1 MSFTRNL
8 KSLAGVALWVMAV
21 PALAQTAPADQ
32 SPAQAADAPDGV
44 DAAEDEGLI
53 TITGS
58 RIKGNFEAP
67 TPVLAI
73 GTELI
78 DQRGTTNIANVLNE
92 IPAFTGTLTPASTN
106 LNSRQNGVNVVD
118 LRGLGTN
125 RNLVLINGR
134 RATPFDEFENVDL
147 NVVPSLAIQRVDVV
161 TGGASAAYGSDAVS
175 GVINL
180 IYDERL
186 EGLKLNAQYGISDK
200 GDADNLRL
208 SAAWGGAFAGGRGHF
223 LLAADYD
230 DNKGI
235 PKASA
240 RKWQRRS
247 PAIVTNAADT
257 GPNDG
262 KPAYVFRDN
271 AVLYLGS
278 PNGVTIGLGLP
289 NDNLEFFPDGTARPR
304 ALGDIGGSLMIGGS
318 GSRLADQTALVVP
331 TQRFNVLG
339 AVNYDVA
346 DGVNLFAEASFAR
359 SKSRGALVNAFT
371 FGDVTITPDNPYLP
385 ANVAAMGAPVVLFR
399 TFEEF
404 PPITSASLT
413 ESMRFVGG
421 LKGSIGS
428 KWNWEVSGQYG
439 RTDFS
444 NKQYNN
450 MIVNN
455 LIRAA
460 DAVKVGNT
468 ISCRVNV
475 NADPTDNDPAC
486 VPINLFG
493 KGSPSQAAIDYIT
506 ETGISNTR
514 IEQSVFAAEIGGEL
528 FNGWAGPILA
538 TVGGEHRSQKLH
550 RTVNAPNAN
559 EEFLI
564 VNAQPLDGKYDV
576 TEGFAEIAVPLLD
589 GAQKLDFNGA
599 ARYTHYSTMG
609 NVVTWK
615 AGLTFEPVSFLRFRG
630 TISRDIRAP
639 SIGESFVETVLLFT
653 NLSNPFVGGTSTSL
667 VKVPLA
673 GNPNLKEERALT
685 KTFGAVLTAGSF
697 RASLDWWDIDLK
709 GAIGSLAPQDIVNRC
724 YAGEQDI
731 CSLITFGPGKTLE
744 EVKQQ
749 NLNLGTYKLQGLDFE
764 ARYGMELGAG
774 RLNLGA
780 VASYLIHKKIAPS
793 GGVPLDV
800 AGEVGGR
807 NAGGMP
813 DFKATLSANYETDRW
828 GTFLQARYINGGVY
842 DVTFGPED
850 LSKEDNNIGAV
861 VYVDMSVKYKLDG
874 LVGKNAEIYA
884 GVDNLFDR
892 KPPIAPVDFISNSAT
907 NASIYDV
914 IGRKFYV
921 GVRANF

>member
-1 MSFTRNL
+1 MAFSSNFKILT
-8 KSLAGVALWVMAV
+8 GVALWVMAA
-21 PALAQTAPADQ
+21 PALAQTPPADGATGQ
-32 SPAQAADAPDGV
+32 AAAEAADAAQD
-44 DAAEDEGLI
+44 DGLI
-53 TITGS
+53 TVTGT

-78 DQRGTTNIANVLNE
+78 DQRGTTNVANVLNE

-118 LRGLGTN
+118 LRGLGPN

-134 RATPFDEFENVDL
+134 RATPFDEFENIDL
-147 NVVPSLAIQRVDVV
+147 NVVPSLAIQRVEVV
-161 TGGASAAYGSDAVS
+161 TGGASAAYGSDAIS

-180 IYDERL
+180 IYDDKL

-208 SAAWGGAFAGGRGHF
+208 SAAWGGNFSGGRGHF
-223 LLAADYD
+223 LLAADFD

-235 PKASA
+235 PRAGS
-240 RKWQRRS
+240 RGWQRRS
-247 PAIVTNAADT
+247 PAIVTNPKDT
-257 GPNDG
+257 GPTDG
-262 KPAYVFRDN
+262 IPDYIFRDN

-289 NDNLEFFPDGTARPR
+289 TDNLEFFPDGTARPR
-304 ALGDIGGSLMIGGS
+304 ALGEIGGSLMIGGS
-318 GSRLADQTALVVP
+318 GSRLADETALVVP

-339 AVNYDVA
+339 AVNYELT
-346 DGVNLFAEASFAR
+346 DGVDFFAEASFAR

-371 FGDVTITPDNPYLP
+371 FGDVVITPDNPYLP
-385 ANVAAMGAPVVLFR
+385 ANVAALGAPVVLFR
-399 TFEEF
+399 TFSEF

-413 ESMRFVGG
+413 ESYRVVGG
-421 LKGSIGS
+421 LKGDFGS
-428 KWNWEVSGQYG
+428 NWSWEVSGQYG

-450 MIVNN
+450 LLVNN

-460 DAVKVGNT
+460 DAVRVGGT

-475 NADPTDNDPAC
+475 NADPTDNDPSC

-493 KGSPSQAAIDYIT
+493 RGSPSQAAIDYIT

-514 IEQSVFAAEIGGEL
+514 IEQSVFAGQIGGDL
-528 FNGWAGPILA
+528 FQGWAGPIRA
-538 TVGGEHRSQKLH
+538 TVGAEHRSQKLH

-559 EEFLI
+559 EEFAI
-564 VNAQPLDGKYDV
+564 VNAQPLDGKYNV

-615 AGLTFEPVSFLRFRG
+615 AGLTFEPIDILRFRG

-639 SIGESFVETVLLFT
+639 SIGESFVESVLLFG
-653 NLSNPFVGGTSTSL
+653 NLSNPFVPGSGTSL
-667 VKVPLA
+667 VRVPLS
-673 GNPNLKEERALT
+673 GNPNLQEERALT
-685 KTFGAVLTAGSF
+685 KTFGGVLTLGKF

-709 GAIGSLAPQDIVNRC
+709 GAIGTLSPQDIVNRC
-724 YAGEQDI
+724 FAGETSV
-731 CSLITFGPGKTLE
+731 CSLITFGPGKTLV

-749 NLNLGTYKLQGLDFE
+749 NLNLGTYSLQGLDFE
-764 ARYGMELGAG
+764 ARYTTDLGAG
-774 RLNLGA
+774 RLSLGA
-780 VASYLIHKKIAPS
+780 VASYLLHKRIAPS
-793 GGVPLDV
+793 GGTPVDV

-828 GTFLQARYINGGVY
+828 GAFVQARYIDGGLY
-842 DVTFGPED
+842 DITFDSQD
-850 LSKEDNNIGAV
+850 LSNEDNRIGAV
-861 VYVDMSVKYKLDG
+861 VYLDMSVKYKLDA
-874 LVGKNAEIYA
+874 VGTGTEIYA
-884 GVDNLFDR
+884 GVDNLLDR
-892 KPPIAPVDFISNSAT
+892 KPPVAPADFISNSAT
-907 NASIYDV
+907 NPAIYDV
-914 IGRKFYV
+914 IGRKFFV
-921 GVRANF
+921 GVRTKF

>member
-1 MSFTRNL
+1 MTFSSNL
-8 KSLAGVALWVMAV
+8 KILSGVALWVMAV
-21 PALAQTAPADQ
+21 PAFAQTVPADQ
-32 SPAQAADAPDGV
+32 PAEQ
-44 DAAEDEGLI
+44 AAEDAAADDGLI
-53 TITGS
+53 TVTGS

-67 TPVLAI
+67 TPVLSI

-78 DQRGTTNIANVLNE
+78 DQRGTTNVANVLNE

-125 RNLVLINGR
+125 RNLVLVNGR
-134 RATPFDEFENVDL
+134 RSTPFDEFENVDL
-147 NVVPSLAIQRVDVV
+147 NVVPSLAIQRVEVV

-180 IYDERL
+180 IYDDKL
-186 EGLKLNAQYGISDK
+186 EGLKLNAQYGMADK
-200 GDADNLRL
+200 GDAENLRL
-208 SAAWGGAFAGGRGHF
+208 SAAWGGKFGGGRGHF
-223 LLAADYD
+223 LLAADFD

-235 PKASA
+235 PRAGA
-240 RKWQRRS
+240 RGWQRRS
-247 PAIVTNAADT
+247 PALVTNPLSKT
-257 GPNDG
+257 SSDG
-262 KPAYVFRDN
+262 IPDYVFRDN
-271 AVLYLGS
+271 AVLYLAS

-289 NDNLEFFPDGTARPR
+289 TDNLEFFADGTARPR
-304 ALGDIGGSLMIGGS
+304 VLGEIGGTLMIGGS
-318 GSRLADQTALVVP
+318 GSRLADETALVVP

-339 AVNYDVA
+339 AVNYELTDSI
-346 DGVNLFAEASFAR
+346 DFFAEASFAR
-359 SKSRGALVNAFT
+359 SKSRGALVNAFS
-371 FGDVTITPDNPYLP
+371 FGDVVITPDNPYLP
-385 ANVAAMGAPVVLFR
+385 ASVAALGAPVVLFR
-399 TFEEF
+399 TFSEF

-413 ESMRFVGG
+413 ESYRFVGG
-421 LKGSIGS
+421 LKGDIGS

-450 MIVNN
+450 LIVGN
-455 LIRAA
+455 LLRAA

-475 NADPTDNDPAC
+475 NADPADNDPSC

-493 KGSPSQAAIDYIT
+493 QGSPSQAAIGYIT
-506 ETGISNTR
+506 GTGVSNTR
-514 IEQSVFAAEIGGEL
+514 IEQSVFAGEIGGEL
-528 FNGWAGPILA
+528 FQGWAGPIRA
-538 TVGGEHRSQKLH
+538 TVGAEHRSQKLN
-550 RTVNAPNAN
+550 RTVNALNDSEA
-559 EEFLI
+559 FAI
-564 VNAQPLDGKYDV
+564 VNAQPLRGKYDV

-615 AGLTFEPVSFLRFRG
+615 AGLTFEPIDILRFRG

-639 SIGESFVETVLLFT
+639 SIGESFVESVLLFS
-653 NLSNPFVGGTSTSL
+653 NLSNPFSGATGTSNVRTPIS
-667 VKVPLA
+667 
-673 GNPNLKEERALT
+673 GNPNLTEETAIT
-685 KTFGAVLTAGSF
+685 KTVGAVLTLGKF

-709 GAIGSLAPQDIVNRC
+709 DAIGTLSPQDIVQRC
-724 YAGEQDI
+724 FDGETAV
-731 CSLITFGPGKTLE
+731 CSLITFGPNKSLV

-764 ARYGMELGAG
+764 ARYTTDLGNG
-774 RLNLGA
+774 RLGLGA
-780 VASYLIHKKIAPS
+780 VASYLLHKRIAPS

-813 DFKATLSANYETDRW
+813 DFKATLSANYDTDRW
-828 GTFLQARYINGGVY
+828 GAFVQARYINGGVY
-842 DVTFGPED
+842 DVTFGPEQ
-850 LSKEDNNIGAV
+850 LSKKDNDIGAV
-861 VYVDMSVKYKLDG
+861 VYLDMSVKYKIDG
-874 LVGKNAEIYA
+874 LLGSKSEIYA
-884 GVDNLFDR
+884 GVDNLLDR
-892 KPPIAPVDFISNSAT
+892 KPPVTPVDFISNSAT